1 MLLLYY
7 CMLSLVEYLKESF
20 SIPLEIKPI
29 GKDLTIKVPLYLK
42 ANYALFEGR
51 LAGRELIFAEAKE
64 DIDLTPDRLEK
75 QAQQLREIL
84 LVPVVFILNG
94 LQPWERKRL
103 IAKGVSFVQPG
114 RQLYLPDLLI
124 DLSDVRLS
132 YQSLPPKTDKLSYP
146 AQLAVLYHLQVGS
159 LEDLLLLQVAK
170 RLGYSSMTISRLVRE
185 LEQHE
190 LCRVE
195 GTKEKYLRFPE
206 QNIKKLWNKAEPLL
220 SSPVRQVYY
229 TEEIPPKSLL
239 SYDSALAAYT
249 MLSPG
254 RQISYA
260 VGKEDFRQYDESKLN
275 DRYGAYRLEVWQ
287 YKPKLLTEDKNVD
300 RLSLYL
306 SMRGADDERVKIALD
321 EMLKELPWY

>member
-1 MLLLYY
+1 
-7 CMLSLVEYLKESF
+7 
-20 SIPLEIKPI
+20 
-29 GKDLTIKVPLYLK
+29 
-42 ANYALFEGR
+42 
-51 LAGRELIFAEAKE
+51 
-64 DIDLTPDRLEK
+64 
-75 QAQQLREIL
+75 
-84 LVPVVFILNG
+84 
-94 LQPWERKRL
+94 
-103 IAKGVSFVQPG
+103 
-114 RQLYLPDLLI
+114 
-124 DLSDVRLS
+124 
-132 YQSLPPKTDKLSYP
+132 LPPKTDKLSYP